1 MGVGAKQAQTS
12 VIGGK
17 RTIQLNTDYRFMVG
31 NASKCNG
38 LFILRDNHA
47 LFIFYSLCV

>member
-17 RTIQLNTDYRFMVG
+17 RTIQLVDRQVSELIGM
-31 NASKCNG
+31 SQ
-38 LFILRDNHA
+38 
-47 LFIFYSLCV
+47 S